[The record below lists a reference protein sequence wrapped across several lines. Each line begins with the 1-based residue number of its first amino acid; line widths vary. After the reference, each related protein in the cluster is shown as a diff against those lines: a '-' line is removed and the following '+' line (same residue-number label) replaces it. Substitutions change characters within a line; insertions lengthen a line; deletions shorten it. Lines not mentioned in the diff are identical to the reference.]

1 MGAVFTKRMFE
12 KGQVIMREGE
22 MEMVMYH
29 IIIGSVGIYVNYGT
43 DSEQLVDT
51 VSDDDFFG
59 EMELI
64 NVRSRT
70 ATVVALEKTE
80 CLVIDRDTFGD
91 YIKNYPEKCLA
102 IMQSLSDKLRRTNA
116 AFREMCRIAHEAEA
130 EGDEDTKKSSWLKRL
145 LGIANEE

>member
-1 MGAVFTKRMFE
+1 MAAVFTKRMFE

-22 MEMVMYH
+22 LEMVMYD
-29 IIIGSVGIYVNYGT
+29 IIIGSVGIYINYGT
-43 DSEQLVDT
+43 DAEQLVDT
-51 VSDDDFFG
+51 VSDGDFFG

-64 NVRSRT
+64 NVRART

-80 CLVIDRDTFGD
+80 CLVIDKDTFGD
-91 YIKNYPEKCLA
+91 YIRNYPEKCLA

-116 AFREMCRIAHEAEA
+116 AYREMCQIAREAEA
-130 EGDEDTKKSSWLKRL
+130 EGSEEVKKSGWLKRL